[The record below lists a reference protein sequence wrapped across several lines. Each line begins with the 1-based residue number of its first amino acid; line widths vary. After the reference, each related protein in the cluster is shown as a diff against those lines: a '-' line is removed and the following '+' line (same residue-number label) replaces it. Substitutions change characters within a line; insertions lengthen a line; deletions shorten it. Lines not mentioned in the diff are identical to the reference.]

1 MIRVVLIAPTPTL
14 RAGLRGL
21 LAAPRSFEIVAE
33 AANFDDLSDDIDQI
47 DVVVLADDSLLDQ
60 YQGLHNP
67 SNPLAVVLV
76 SDNDQLVSE
85 LHNLPLRGWAL
96 VSSEVSGSELQAA
109 INSAAQGMVSVPL
122 ALSSRLLGPR
132 QTLPPPSESLTP
144 RELEV
149 LELLS
154 EGLSNKLIARR
165 LIISEHTV
173 KFHVASIFT
182 KLGASSRADAVSRG
196 ARSGLIML

>member
-1 MIRVVLIAPTPTL
+1 MIRLVLLAPTPTL

-21 LAAPRSFEIVAE
+21 LAASSTFEIIGE
-33 AANFDDLSDDIDQI
+33 AASFSDLHCNPEQ
-47 DVVVLADDSLLDQ
+47 VEVAVLTDEGLLSQ
-60 YQGLHNP
+60 YEELHNP
-67 SNPLAVVLV
+67 NNPLALVLL
-76 SDNDQLVSE
+76 SDNEQQIAE
-85 LHNLPLRGWAL
+85 LHNLNLRGWAL
-96 VSSEVSGSELQAA
+96 VSSEVSGPELQAA
-109 INSAAQGMVSVPL
+109 ISSAAQGMVSVPL
-122 ALSSRLLGPR
+122 ALSTRLLGPR
-132 QTLPPPSESLTP
+132 QSLPPPSESLTP
-144 RELEV
+144 REREV

-182 KLGASSRADAVSRG
+182 KLGASSRADAVSRA

>member
-1 MIRVVLIAPTPTL
+1 MIRVVLLAPTPTL

-21 LAAPRSFEIVAE
+21 LAASGSLEIVAE
-33 AANFDDLSDDIDQI
+33 AASFSDLPYNADTI
-47 DVVVLADDSLLDQ
+47 DVAVLADESLLDQ
-60 YQGLHNP
+60 YQELHNP
-67 SNPLAVVLV
+67 NNPLAVVLL
-76 SDNDQLVSE
+76 SDNDQLITD
-85 LHNLPLRGWAL
+85 LHNLTLRGWAL
-96 VSSEVSGSELQAA
+96 VSSDVSGPELHAA

-122 ALSSRLLGPR
+122 ALSSRLFGPR
-132 QTLPPPSESLTP
+132 QSLPPPSESLTP
-144 RELEV
+144 REREV